1 VFYYFA
7 PGGVQSIAISVSE
20 CLSVRLSTRS
30 LAQMEKHVQTSQN
43 VLYMV
48 RAAVALSSSDDNEI
62 CYVLPV
68 LWMTSFSQMI
78 D

>member
-1 VFYYFA
+1 MFYYFA

-20 CLSVRLSTRS
+20 CLSVGLSTCS
-30 LAQMEKHVQTSQN
+30 LAHLKKHVQTSQN

-48 RAAVALSSSDDNEI
+48 PAAVALSSDDNAI
-62 CYVLPV
+62 RYVLPV